1 MRRVLRQIAHSVPPV
16 LDIMILLLFFVAIFA
31 VMAFYIFG
39 NVDRSFGTL
48 DSSFVALF
56 VTLTTA
62 SMPGMDGSHSHI
74 A

>member
-1 MRRVLRQIAHSVPPV
+1 
-16 LDIMILLLFFVAIFA
+16 MILLLFFVAIFA